1 MANTNF
7 KPWLGS
13 AALSGDNAQQSIYN
27 DITGGFSAGGQIK
40 AGDFNAAL
48 RMTTLVCAGIAAAC
62 GFDAS
67 KIDAAESAITDAITA
82 KLITPCSNLLAALD
96 SGENN
101 YKVEYAS
108 EADMAF
114 GLDTKEVLVQ
124 KDTSGTTAT
133 ITFKSKTSGYNVIV
147 TGINTLK
154 ADKVETNSIG
164 GSTLTGNFYDLTTST
179 FTTYNFTQ
187 KISSISG
194 KWITSTNG
202 VLNFSGKSYGMYL
215 ILFNNQYIFSCIL
228 PSGGQGQ
235 TYINLQPQPTSVSGA
250 EGVIRLVLVNNSG
263 TISQLK
269 LQEYYYGTGDTSDI
283 TNKNFSILQLN
294 TIMGV

>member
-7 KPWLGS
+7 KTWLGS
-13 AALSGDNAQQSIYN
+13 AALSGANSQQNTYN
-27 DITGGFSAGGQIK
+27 GIINGFSAGGQIK

-62 GFDAS
+62 GFDTS
-67 KIDAAESAITDAITA
+67 TIDASEDTIKNALTA
-82 KLITPCSNLLAALD
+82 KLITPCSNLLAVLD
-96 SGENN
+96 SGENT
-101 YKVEYAS
+101 YKVEHAL

-114 GLDTKEVLVQ
+114 GLDTKEVIVP
-124 KDTSGTTAT
+124 KDTSGTSAT
-133 ITFKSKTSGYNVIV
+133 ITFKSKTSGYSVNIKV
-147 TGINTLK
+147 
-154 ADKVETNSIG
+154 DKIETNSIG
-164 GSTLTGNFYDLTTST
+164 GSTLTGNFYDLTAST

-215 ILFNNQYIFSCIL
+215 ILFNHQYILSCIL
-228 PSGGQGQ
+228 PSGGQGH
-235 TYINLQPQPTSVSGA
+235 TYINLQPQPTSVA
-250 EGVIRLVLVNNSG
+250 ATEGVIRLVLVNNNGS
-263 TISQLK
+263 ISQLK
-269 LQEYYYGTGDTSDI
+269 LQEYYYGAGDTSDI

>member
-13 AALSGDNAQQSIYN
+13 AALSEVNSQQNTYN
-27 DITGGFSAGGQIK
+27 GIINGFSAGGQIK

-67 KIDAAESAITDAITA
+67 KIDAAESTITDAITA
-82 KLITPCSNLLAALD
+82 KLITPCSNLLTVL
-96 SGENN
+96 STGEND
-101 YKVEYAS
+101 YHVAYAS
-108 EADMAF
+108 TSGTAN
-114 GLDTKEVLVQ
+114 GLHTKEVIVP
-124 KDTSGTTAT
+124 KDTSGTSAT
-133 ITFKSKTSGYNVIV
+133 ITFKSETSGYSVNIKV
-147 TGINTLK
+147 
-154 ADKVETNSIG
+154 DKIETNSIG
-164 GSTLTGNFYDLTTST
+164 GATLTGNFYDLTAST

-215 ILFNNQYIFSCIL
+215 ILFNNQYILSCIL
-228 PSGGQGQ
+228 PSGGQSP
-235 TYINLQPQPTSVSGA
+235 TYINLQPQPTSVA
-250 EGVIRLVLVNNSG
+250 ATEGVIRLVLVNNNGS
-263 TISQLK
+263 ISQLK
-269 LQEYYYGTGDTSDI
+269 LQEYYYGTGDMSDI

>member
-13 AALSGDNAQQSIYN
+13 AALSGANSQQNTYN
-27 DITGGFSAGGQIK
+27 GIINGFSAGGQIK

-48 RMTTLVCAGIAAAC
+48 RMTTLVCAGIAAVC
-62 GFDAS
+62 GFDGE
-67 KIDAAESAITDAITA
+67 KIDASESTITSAINNN
-82 KLITPCSNLLAALD
+82 LILPYTNLLAQLNQGTNSFIVDTANMATTANMANGLTA
-96 SGENN
+96 
-101 YKVEYAS
+101 K
-108 EADMAF
+108 EA
-114 GLDTKEVLVQ
+114 VVP
-124 KDTSGTTAT
+124 KDTSGSTAT
-133 ITFKSKTSGYNVIV
+133 FTFKSATSGYSVNIKV
-147 TGINTLK
+147 
-154 ADKVETNSIG
+154 DKIETNSIG
-164 GSTLTGNFYDLTTST
+164 GPTLTGNFYDLTAST

-215 ILFNNQYIFSCIL
+215 ILFNNQYILSCIL
-228 PSGGQGQ
+228 PSGGQGY
-235 TYINLQPQPTSVSGA
+235 TYINLQPQPTSVA
-250 EGVIRLVLVNNSG
+250 AEEGVIRLVLVNNSG

-269 LQEYYYGTGDTSDI
+269 LQEYYYSTGDTSDI